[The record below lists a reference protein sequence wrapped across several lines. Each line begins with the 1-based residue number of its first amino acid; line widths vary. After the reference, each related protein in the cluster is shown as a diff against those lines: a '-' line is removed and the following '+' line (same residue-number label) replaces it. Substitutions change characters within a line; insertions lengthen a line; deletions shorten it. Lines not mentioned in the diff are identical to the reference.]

1 MEEFIYYYIYK
12 DFIWLSWIY
21 RLLYLQH
28 LYYLQLLVL
37 FRIKVLR
44 LSDNMIALEDIKD
57 TSRIR
62 QQIQTI
68 NRETLLKYKNYR
80 HLTFPAEVIC
90 TIKKLKIKKSF
101 RGVRGKGKRRIWD
114 TNKGIHFN
122 VLRLL
127 PMKTKYKDT
136 KI

>member
-1 MEEFIYYYIYK
+1 
-12 DFIWLSWIY
+12 
-21 RLLYLQH
+21 
-28 LYYLQLLVL
+28 
-37 FRIKVLR
+37 
-44 LSDNMIALEDIKD
+44 MIALEDIKD
-57 TSRIR
+57 TSRTR

-101 RGVRGKGKRRIWD
+101 RGGRGKGRRRIWEM
-114 TNKGIHFN
+114 NKGIHFN

-127 PMKTKYKDT
+127 PTKTIYKDT
-136 KI
+136 KNIVIGTAICRSVNKKTTELLVAYIRNIMIYVS

>member
-1 MEEFIYYYIYK
+1 
-12 DFIWLSWIY
+12 
-21 RLLYLQH
+21 
-28 LYYLQLLVL
+28 
-37 FRIKVLR
+37 
-44 LSDNMIALEDIKD
+44 MIALEDIKD
-57 TSRIR
+57 TSRKR

-101 RGVRGKGKRRIWD
+101 RGGRGKGRRRIWD
-114 TNKGIHFN
+114 MNKGIHFN

-127 PMKTKYKDT
+127 PDEDHIQRYKKYSDRHCKLSVS
-136 KI
+136 